1 MWNTAVPDWEQR
13 LLDGRS
19 LVPELPLF
27 AAERDRAL
35 RVFNRL
41 KLYDVIGQPRA
52 EEAAADWYRD
62 IVAAL
67 FGSLDPDTNRRM
79 IQELFLLIPK
89 KNGKTTYAATT
100 MLTAVIVNR
109 RPAAEFVLVAPTIN
123 IAGRAYKAAR
133 GAIKADPELD
143 KVFHCQ
149 DHIQTITHRGNDAT
163 LSIKAAD
170 TDVIT
175 GSLATGTLIDETH
188 VFAKKSKAAEI
199 FVEIRGA
206 LAARED
212 GFLIQ
217 ITTQSKEPP
226 TGVFKSELEIARKIR
241 SGELQLDPAR
251 LAILYELPKQLTEK
265 GGWKRQALWPLV
277 NPNLGRSVSLHF
289 LQNEL
294 ITAEA
299 DTNRDEKLALLASQ
313 HFNVEIGLAMHADRW
328 VGADYWEAAELPEP
342 LTLDELIARSEVC
355 VVGIDGGGLDDLFGL
370 TVIGRDAE
378 TDEWLW
384 WSHAWAQ
391 DDVLRLRPE
400 NAPKLLEIQAAGELT
415 LCTEPTQDVE
425 EVVAIVVKIRDA
437 GKLPAE
443 GGVGL
448 DPVCIAATVDAL
460 ADEDITSESGQV
472 VAIPQGYK
480 LSAAVWGAARKLK
493 DGTLRVARQ
502 ILMRWCVGNAKVEP
516 RGNAVL
522 VTKQAAGKAKIDPLC
537 AGFNAFELMSR
548 RPKAA
553 ALVDYEKLI
562 MAGGGFR

>member
-1 MWNTAVPDWEQR
+1 MWDTSCLDWEQR
-13 LLDGRS
+13 ILAGRS
-19 LVPELPLF
+19 LVPDLPLF
-27 AAERDRAL
+27 AQERDRAL

-41 KLYDVIGQPRA
+41 RLYDVIGKPRA

-67 FGSLDPDTNRRM
+67 FGSFDVATNRRM

-100 MLTAVIVNR
+100 MLTAVIVNE
-109 RPAAEFVLVAPTIN
+109 RPAAEFILVAPTIN
-123 IAGRAYKAAR
+123 IAARAYRAAK
-133 GAIKADPELD
+133 GAIKADEALD
-143 KVFHCQ
+143 KIFHCQ
-149 DHIQTITHRGNDAT
+149 DHIQTITHRRNDAT

-170 TDVIT
+170 TDTIT

-188 VFAKKSKAAEI
+188 VFSKKSRAAEI
-199 FVEIRGA
+199 FLEIRGA
-206 LAARED
+206 LAARDD

-226 TGVFKSELEIARKIR
+226 SGVFKSELELARNIRDGKI
-241 SGELQLDPAR
+241 QLDPAR
-251 LAILYELPKQLTEK
+251 LAILYELPKALTDK
-265 GGWKRQALWPLV
+265 GGWKAQRLWPLV
-277 NPNLGRSVSLHF
+277 NPNLGRSVNLNF

-294 ITAEA
+294 ATAQA
-299 DTNRDEKLALLASQ
+299 DSNRDEKLALLASQ

-328 VGADYWEAAELPEP
+328 IGADYWEAAELPEP
-342 LTLDELIARSEVC
+342 LTLEELIDRCEVC

-370 TVIGRDAE
+370 TVIGRE
-378 TDEWLW
+378 TGTGTWLW

-400 NAPKLLEIQAAGELT
+400 NTQQLQDLAAAGELT
-415 LCTEPTQDVE
+415 FCTDPMQDVE
-425 EVVAIVVKIRDA
+425 EVVAVVVKIRDA
-437 GKLPAE
+437 GKLPAV

-448 DPVCIAATVDAL
+448 DPVEISATVDAL
-460 ADEDITSESGQV
+460 ADADIVSDEGQV

-480 LSAAVWGAARKLK
+480 LSAAVWGASRKLK
-493 DGTLRVARQ
+493 DGTLKVARQ
-502 ILMRWCVGNAKVEP
+502 ALMRWCVGNAKVEP

-548 RPKAA
+548 RPQAA
-553 ALVDYEKLI
+553 RSSVYETRGVRVI
-562 MAGGGFR
+562 G